1 MPASVAEF
9 FDSLAPV
16 WDDRADDD
24 LTRVSQLF
32 KRLDIQNGDKV
43 LDLACGTGVVTGLI
57 HRFSCTPVHGLDI
70 SIEMIA
76 RAKAKY
82 ARDDY
87 ASFEQGD
94 FLSWKGGRY
103 DYIVIYN
110 AYPHFVDVAAFK
122 NALLEHLVPG
132 GRFAI
137 VHSIGRA
144 KLAQHHHNLSANIS
158 RNIDAPKEEAVAYQ
172 DCFDIFL
179 AEEGEDFYLLAGRLS
194 NKEQNTVLP
203 KNK

>member
-1 MPASVAEF
+1 MRASVAEF
-9 FDSLAPV
+9 FDSLASV

-24 LTRVSQLF
+24 LARVFQLF

-43 LDLACGTGVVTGLI
+43 LDLGCGTGVVTGLI
-57 HRFSCTPVHGLDI
+57 HRLSCTPVHGLDI

-87 ASFEQGD
+87 ASFEHGD

-110 AYPHFVDVAAFK
+110 AYPHFVDVAALK

-203 KNK
+203 KNE

>member
-1 MPASVAEF
+1 MPSPVAEY
-9 FDSLAPV
+9 FDSLAPF
-16 WDDRADDD
+16 WDVRADDD
-24 LTRVSQLF
+24 LDRVAKLF
-32 KRLDIQNGDKV
+32 ERMGLQKGDRV
-43 LDLACGTGVVTGLI
+43 LDLACGTGVVTELI
-57 HRFSCTPVHGLDI
+57 HRFSCSPVHGLDI
-70 SIEMIA
+70 SKEMVA
-76 RAKAKY
+76 RAQAKY
-82 ARDDY
+82 AQSGY

-179 AEEGEDFYLLAGRLS
+179 AEEGGDFYLLAGRLS

-203 KNK
+203 KNE